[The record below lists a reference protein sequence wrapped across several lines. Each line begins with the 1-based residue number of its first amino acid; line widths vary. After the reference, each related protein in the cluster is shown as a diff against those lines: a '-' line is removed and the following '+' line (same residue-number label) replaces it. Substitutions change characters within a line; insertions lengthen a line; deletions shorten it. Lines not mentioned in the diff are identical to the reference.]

1 MDLEVCVLILKLTN
15 KMQSRQVFFLMF
27 DLEVH
32 SSGIAEAWLGEF

>member
-27 DLEVH
+27 DT
-32 SSGIAEAWLGEF
+32 AT